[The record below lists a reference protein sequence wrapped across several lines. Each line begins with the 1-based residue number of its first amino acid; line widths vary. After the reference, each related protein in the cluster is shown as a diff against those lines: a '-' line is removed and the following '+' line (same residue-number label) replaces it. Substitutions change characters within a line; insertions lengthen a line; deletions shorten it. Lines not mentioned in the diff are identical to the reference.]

1 MSSETAGAAGNFPQW
16 PVRRAVWFLV
26 AVHLPFAAY
35 PLVTVLIRV
44 HGLSAGAVVLVA
56 AATAAAGALQ
66 LRHSL
71 AAARGQRPRGW
82 PLSFAVLVALA
93 DLAFLSS
100 QWYTTDW
107 AVEGVQWFVIA
118 SSLMLLPR
126 RAGIVVAAAAAG
138 GAAIPYAVHDTNVG
152 FSDPRA
158 VLFGWYYV
166 VLLVVGGAALYGSA
180 RLVAVLTQVY
190 AARTELAEQAL
201 AGERL
206 RVSRDLHDLLGQS
219 LSAVA
224 LKGDLAVR
232 LLDSDP
238 SAAHGEIVSLTGVA
252 EAALRDMRAV
262 TWDEHGVSLAAEAD
276 AARAVLQAAGVTVDI
291 DVALPGLA
299 PDQDAVLAWAVREGA
314 TNILRHSRASRVFI
328 TASRASGPVRL
339 DIVNDGATAPGDRD
353 GRAASGAGTGLAG
366 LAGRARA
373 AGGTAAGEHSGAG
386 SFRLRVELPEEAP

>member
-1 MSSETAGAAGNFPQW
+1 VSSETHPAPGNFAQW
-16 PVRRAVWFLV
+16 PVRRALWFLI
-26 AVHLPFAAY
+26 AVHLPFAIV
-35 PLVTVLIRV
+35 PVLTVVARV
-44 HGLSAGAVVLVA
+44 SGLSAGDIVLVVLVVA
-56 AATAAAGALQ
+56 VAAGLQ

-71 AAARGQRPRGW
+71 AAAQGRRPRGW
-82 PLSFAVLVALA
+82 LLSFAVLIGLA
-93 DLAFLSS
+93 DLAYLSS
-100 QWYTTDW
+100 QWYATSWPAT
-107 AVEGVQWFVIA
+107 GVQWFVIA
-118 SSLMLLPR
+118 SALMLLPR
-126 RAGIVVAAAAAG
+126 RAGVVVAAVATAVAAV
-138 GAAIPYAVHDTNVG
+138 PSAVHDTNIG

-158 VLFGWYYV
+158 VLFGLYYV
-166 VLLVVGGAALYGSA
+166 VVLVVGGAALYGSA
-180 RLVAVLTQVY
+180 RLVAVLAEVF

-232 LLDSDP
+232 LLGSDP
-238 SAAHGEIVSLTGVA
+238 PAAHGEIVSLTGVA

-262 TWDEHGVSLAAEAD
+262 TWDEHGVSLAAEAA

-314 TNILRHSRASRVFI
+314 TNILRHSRARQAFI
-328 TASRASGPVRL
+328 TASRASGQVRL
-339 DIVNDGATAPGDRD
+339 DIVNDGATAPGDGD
-353 GRAASGAGTGLAG
+353 GRAAAGAGNGLAG